1 MGPQEF
7 TRQLHRQLTRD
18 RNSGF
23 DQLHVCG
30 RTGYLM
36 KATLLS
42 HGYTVVIKATTV
54 EKQHRLQAE
63 VDNYHRLRSLQGQ
76 HIPVCLGDFKPPVVY

>member
-1 MGPQEF
+1 MRPQQF
-7 TRQLHRQLTRD
+7 TRQLHRQLTRG
-18 RNSGF
+18 RNLGF

-54 EKQHRLQAE
+54 EKQH
-63 VDNYHRLRSLQGQ
+63 
-76 HIPVCLGDFKPPVVY
+76 CL